1 MFCIKIIPL
10 TYWIEEKF
18 EEIKKFLESAHPIF
32 SKSVSNEIEA
42 IIRLYPDIYR
52 EIKEKMLDKS
62 IELAKD
68 AKNKIRELREEI
80 LNKIEIKKVRRT
92 QDFMNKPVIGC
103 DTSSNILPISNV
115 KIYAI
120 SGVSIFV
127 KDRDIKDI
135 KSLTDIIDS
144 KRIADLFNGTL
155 ESDFLEETIS
165 DADIE
170 FEDVELRFV
179 VSVIREA
186 YLCELARK
194 HLEELIDKGEDV
206 YAIIIDGPFSIS
218 QWHDRVPGEVG
229 KKAVKRLIDARNNLM
244 DTCKKT
250 DTLAL
255 GVVKRGRGRYIHHL
269 LNIAEKSDFSDQV
282 LFHQILNYCER
293 TETFNITEGI
303 RKWRMRNELKKYKRS
318 IIFEEKLKIKEKEL
332 EDKVKSDNLLIN
344 RLKYDILGFFIK
356 TSPDELTQPIRI
368 EFPEYLKDREDEIAS
383 FVIST
388 SVRCRNP
395 AYIDGL
401 PFAVA
406 ISHMKTKLSSI
417 LMREIYGHTL
427 AKIYQDFR
435 DLKLLPPEWG
445 ERPW

>member
-135 KSLTDIIDS
+135 RSLTDIIDS
-144 KRIADLFNGTL
+144 KRIVDLFNGTL

-218 QWHDRVPGEVG
+218 QWHEKIPGEVG
-229 KKAVKRLIDARNNLM
+229 KKAIKRLINARNNLM

-269 LNIAEKSDFSDQV
+269 FNIAEKSDFSDQV

-383 FVIST
+383 FIIST
-388 SVRCRNP
+388 SVRCP
-395 AYIDGL
+395 GYIDGL

>member
-1 MFCIKIIPL
+1 VFCIKIIPL

-144 KRIADLFNGTL
+144 KRIVDLFNGTL

-303 RKWRMRNELKKYKRS
+303 RKWRKRNELKKYKRS
-318 IIFEEKLKIKEKEL
+318 IIFEEKLKIKEREL
-332 EDKVKSDNLLIN
+332 EEKVKSDDLLIN

-388 SVRCRNP
+388 
-395 AYIDGL
+395 
-401 PFAVA
+401 
-406 ISHMKTKLSSI
+406 
-417 LMREIYGHTL
+417 
-427 AKIYQDFR
+427 
-435 DLKLLPPEWG
+435 
-445 ERPW
+445 

>member
-144 KRIADLFNGTL
+144 KRIVDLFNGTL

-383 FVIST
+383 FIIST
-388 SVRCRNP
+388 SVRCP
-395 AYIDGL
+395 GYIDGL

>member
-1 MFCIKIIPL
+1 VFCIKIIPL

-144 KRIADLFNGTL
+144 KRIVDLFNGTL

-344 RLKYDILGFFIK
+344 MLKYDIVCML
-356 TSPDELTQPIRI
+356 
-368 EFPEYLKDREDEIAS
+368 
-383 FVIST
+383 
-388 SVRCRNP
+388 
-395 AYIDGL
+395 
-401 PFAVA
+401 
-406 ISHMKTKLSSI
+406 
-417 LMREIYGHTL
+417 
-427 AKIYQDFR
+427 
-435 DLKLLPPEWG
+435 
-445 ERPW
+445 

>member
-144 KRIADLFNGTL
+144 KRIVDLFNGTL